1 MNTRP
6 MQNIG
11 FREKDGVRHF
21 RNLLAVFIVLLTLFI
36 SVYGEDTGG
45 RETFLK
51 KGPYQGKYWPTY
63 GWKSCRPEEIGMDSE
78 LLLRAY
84 NYAANPDVYT
94 RGLVIIRKGYIVG
107 EAYFGNFDLYS
118 RHPSYSVAKS
128 FMSALIGIGI
138 DRRIFES
145 VDEPISHYYPE
156 LNQKKGMQV
165 RSYFPGD
172 LPSLRAQQRI
182 TIENLLTMTSGLEW
196 NEDDLDSIIAN
207 DVILMALQE
216 NYVQYVLSKPIIHE
230 PGTVWNYSSGDPM
243 LLSGLFNRALGISA
257 FQFGLEHLFSPI
269 GIPQIIWENDSS
281 GQTIGGWG
289 IKATV
294 REYAKFGYIYS
305 KGGEW
310 EDRQV
315 VPRNWVYQ
323 SVQPVSENV
332 NNYGY
337 LWWLQPSLGGY
348 DGSLIP
354 DDTFFARG
362 LFTQEIFVISSKD
375 LVIVRMADD
384 LASDVWNEVDFLAI
398 ILESLLE

>member
-1 MNTRP
+1 VNTRP
-6 MQNIG
+6 TQNIG
-11 FREKDGVRHF
+11 FSEKDEVRHY
-21 RNLLAVFIVLLTLFI
+21 RNSLAVFIVLLTLFI
-36 SVYGEDTGG
+36 SVYGEDTDG

-51 KGPYQGKYWPTY
+51 KGPYQGVYWPTY

-84 NYAANPDVYT
+84 DYAANPNVYT

-107 EAYFGNFDLYS
+107 EAYFGNFNLYS

-145 VDEPISHYYPE
+145 ADEPISHYYPE
-156 LNQKKGMQV
+156 LNQKKGMRV

-172 LPSLRAQQRI
+172 LSSSGAKRRI

-196 NEDDLDSIIAN
+196 NEDDLNSIIAN
-207 DVILMALQE
+207 DVVLMALQE

-243 LLSGLFNRALGISA
+243 LLSGLFNRVLGISA

-269 GIPQIIWENDSS
+269 GIPQIAWENDPV

-289 IKATV
+289 IEATV
-294 REYAKFGYIYS
+294 REYAKFGYLYS

-315 VPRNWVYQ
+315 VPRSWISQ

-337 LWWLQPSLGGY
+337 LWWLRPSLGGY

-362 LFTQEIFVISSKD
+362 LFTQEIFVIPSKD

-384 LASDVWNEVDFLAI
+384 LNSDVWNEVDFLII

>member
-1 MNTRP
+1 VKHT
-6 MQNIG
+6 I
-11 FREKDGVRHF
+11 KS
-21 RNLLAVFIVLLTLFI
+21 LAVILFLSVLFI
-36 SVYGEDTGG
+36 SANAVDLND
-45 RETFLK
+45 RDIFLK
-51 KGPYQGKYWPTY
+51 KGSYQGKYWPTY
-63 GWKSCRPEEIGMDSE
+63 GWKSCHPEEVGMDSD

-84 NYAANPDVYT
+84 DYAANPDVYT
-94 RGLVIIRKGYIVG
+94 RGLVIIREGYIVG

-128 FMSALIGIGI
+128 FISALIGIGI
-138 DRRIFES
+138 DQRIFES

-156 LNQKKGMQV
+156 LNQKKGMRV
-165 RSYFPGD
+165 RSYLRGD
-172 LPSLRAQQRI
+172 LSSSGSKRKI

>member
-1 MNTRP
+1 MKHT
-6 MQNIG
+6 I
-11 FREKDGVRHF
+11 KS
-21 RNLLAVFIVLLTLFI
+21 LAVILFLSVLFI
-36 SVYGEDTGG
+36 SANAIDIND
-45 RETFLK
+45 RDIFLK
-51 KGPYQGKYWPTY
+51 KGLYQGKYWPTY
-63 GWKSCRPEEIGMDSE
+63 GWKSCLPEEVGMDSD

-84 NYAANPDVYT
+84 DYAANPDVYT
-94 RGLVIIRKGYIVG
+94 RGLVIIRRGYIVV

-138 DRRIFES
+138 DQRIFES

-156 LNQKKGMQV
+156 LNQKKGMRV
-165 RSYFPGD
+165 RSYLPGD
-172 LPSLRAQQRI
+172 LSSSGSKRKI

-196 NEDDLDSIIAN
+196 NEDDLNNLIAN
-207 DVILMALQE
+207 DVVLMALQD
-216 NYVQYVLSKPIIHE
+216 NYAQYVLSKPIIHD

-243 LLSGLFNRALGISA
+243 LLSGLFNRVLGISA

-269 GIPQIIWENDSS
+269 GIPQIIWENDPV

-289 IKATV
+289 IEATV
-294 REYAKFGYIYS
+294 REYAKFGYLYS

-310 EDRQV
+310 EDRQI
-315 VPRNWVYQ
+315 VPENWIYQ

-337 LWWLQPSLGGY
+337 LWWLRPSLGGY

-362 LFTQEIFVISSKD
+362 LFTQEIFVIPSKD

-384 LASDVWNEVDFLAI
+384 LTSNEWNEVDFLTI